1 MATPRDV
8 KNFVRGAS
16 WSARADYSPGMT
28 EVDPTIVDQMRGGRL
43 DSELAALLWLLA
55 SRRVAIHVVGA
66 AAADLAVAV
75 RDLAADPALVTD
87 GPGASIEEVMR
98 QPVPLRPPTGAIV
111 VTGSDGRVSAAH
123 LLRPPVRDGAGHVR
137 PQAPAVL
144 AAWIESEGRL
154 EHFAWGV
161 LPELAAETGQK
172 AGDLEA
178 ELDERATFLRALAE
192 SGPRDADATR
202 GALLAWHRHAGA
214 AH

>member
-1 MATPRDV
+1 MNDAGST
-8 KNFVRGAS
+8 
-16 WSARADYSPGMT
+16 M
-28 EVDPTIVDQMRGGRL
+28 VDQVRAGRL
-43 DSELAALLWLLA
+43 DEELAALLWLLA
-55 SRRVAIHVVGA
+55 SRRVAVHVVPGSGA
-66 AAADLAVAV
+66 GLVASV
-75 RDLAADPALVTD
+75 RELAAEPALVTD
-87 GPGASIEEVMR
+87 GPGASIEEVLR

-111 VTGSDGRVSAAH
+111 VTGPDGRVSAAH

-192 SGPRDADATR
+192 SGPRDAEATR
-202 GALLAWHRHAGA
+202 SALLAWHRHAGA